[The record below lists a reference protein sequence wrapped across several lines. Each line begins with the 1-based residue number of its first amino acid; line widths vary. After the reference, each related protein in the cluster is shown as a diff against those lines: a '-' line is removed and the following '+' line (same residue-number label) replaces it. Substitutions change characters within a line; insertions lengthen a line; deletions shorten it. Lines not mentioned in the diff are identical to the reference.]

1 MVNNAPDSNTE
12 EVVKSFDDV
21 MASLTPVSIIVP
33 AYNAEKDIATLI
45 ESLLH
50 LDYPK
55 ELLEIIIVD
64 NNSTDRTKEIV
75 NRYSVKLL
83 EENTIQSSYA
93 ARNKGIRNAKNKIM
107 AFTDSDCV
115 ATPQWVKKGV
125 KALVSESADL
135 VGGRVKFFYSERRTA
150 AELYDSIT
158 NMQIK
163 LNIKDRN
170 VAKTA
175 NLFVKSSLFDKMG
188 LFPDWVKS
196 GGDVQW
202 TANATRN
209 GCSLVYAAEAVVKH
223 PARPLK
229 SLLKK
234 QYRVGRGQVHIRVGE
249 WRSPWDFMY
258 SIFRL
263 FLPPS
268 LPFIKTVIYQRGTTE
283 MNKKVLSMW
292 CVSYLCNISMGLG
305 ILMELFGVFRPRAGK

>member
-1 MVNNAPDSNTE
+1 MNDAHNGNTE
-12 EVVKSFDDV
+12 EVVKSFDAV
-21 MASLTPVSIIVP
+21 MDSLPAVSIIVP

-170 VAKTA
+170 VAKTTKYV
-175 NLFVKSSLFDKMG
+175 F
-188 LFPDWVKS
+188 
-196 GGDVQW
+196 
-202 TANATRN
+202 
-209 GCSLVYAAEAVVKH
+209 C
-223 PARPLK
+223 
-229 SLLKK
+229 
-234 QYRVGRGQVHIRVGE
+234 
-249 WRSPWDFMY
+249 
-258 SIFRL
+258 
-263 FLPPS
+263 LP
-268 LPFIKTVIYQRGTTE
+268 I
-283 MNKKVLSMW
+283 
-292 CVSYLCNISMGLG
+292 
-305 ILMELFGVFRPRAGK
+305 